1 MFIFDILYVYIW
13 FFLLYVLYG
22 FFFKLILYEFD
33 TSTSQLI
40 ASRVKS

>member
-22 FFFKLILYEFD
+22 FFFKLISYKFD
-33 TSTSQLI
+33 TSMSQLI
-40 ASRVKS
+40 AS

>member
-22 FFFKLILYEFD
+22 FFFKLILYKFD
-33 TSTSQLI
+33 TSMSQLI
-40 ASRVKS
+40 GS

>member
-22 FFFKLILYEFD
+22 FFFKLILYKFD
-33 TSTSQLI
+33 TSMSQLI
-40 ASRVKS
+40 AS

>member
-22 FFFKLILYEFD
+22 FFFKLILYKFD

-40 ASRVKS
+40 AS

>member
-1 MFIFDILYVYIW
+1 MFYTFIFD
-13 FFLLYVLYG
+13 FFLLCVLYG

-40 ASRVKS
+40 AS